1 MDAYRNTRRQSGVDY
16 PRPETDLA
24 EWTSKIKAM
33 QRQVDADEEAEQ
45 RRLEEEIAAARQA
58 RKRRSRGSRPP
69 DSADLSRAAEELNLS
84 SSPSDRF
91 SEDKPK
97 DATERYGHQSEA
109 LRKIMGQN
117 AVYVPGSPGGRS
129 EGVSLASFIG
139 GRASGPRLNKHAAQ
153 QDAHDPTQ
161 YNQPDTSAPHPI
173 FGKGGIAMPGM
184 VSKTSLGGGQPR
196 SGTPS
201 QDNRKAISDL
211 RAVASALSSSS
222 RPTEEPA
229 KSNYLRQPDE
239 VRRKSTSPTPREI
252 VGTEAAER
260 YRPSASPTPS
270 STLRGQKSFD
280 RGNNRSY
287 GTEDAERY
295 RPSASPAPSS
305 TLRPQKSFDGRAY
318 GTEEAERYRPSTSPT
333 PSSSLR
339 PQKSF
344 DGRSYGSEAARS
356 STSPTPRSTLK
367 SQKSFERSY
376 GRSSGTEAAER
387 YRSFP
392 SSATPPS
399 TTKRTERSVSP
410 QKTGNTYSSVNAAKS
425 SPDLRKQKSYT
436 RFDERPVSPQ
446 KTGGRERAI
455 STPKP
460 PASESVRAP
469 DTSTPA
475 KHWTPPTT
483 TSRPISYLS
492 STQGQAPS
500 RERTISTPNY
510 LPKGPIT
517 MQPTGK
523 SSVIATVSLAK
534 PIQPE
539 PRTPSNGPKIS
550 PSVAPS
556 PAFQKVALPKD
567 VTPSI
572 SRLQGRGFVQNMVKA
587 SLTLESHS
595 APNSTTASPA
605 EKPRPTPVKK
615 GSVLD
620 RWQPQNQA
628 TPPSPVSPVKSAF
641 NTTPIRRAATTE
653 PQPLGRPTQNAPHQA
668 SPYLRPA
675 SARPPSAP
683 PAEEPLSPRSTAR
696 MMDMM
701 APGRNMGSATTM
713 FVEKTTVDELGVKR
727 PPSRGSSRGSMVQ
740 ARAAALDSNSNSANH
755 HSRTSELPAP
765 TGKPLIHPTKGRAKR
780 PRKAS
785 ANQQARKVEPVLLE
799 TKQIVEEPV
808 PAAVEEKAQAA
819 APRVSQP
826 LTRSDSKIG
835 RLAEQWK
842 GAGPITPKVVS
853 PSPSSSAETRQE
865 PKQYAGIRH
874 ALPGMA
880 KEPRKA
886 DAVPRSTTPKGP
898 EPFGRLP
905 PINVASSPPSDY
917 KPYHTPPSPGLQPR
931 IPSTGSRATVME
943 VAQALVEHAVA
954 ENASVVPTIASPRP
968 AEERAVA
975 EKPEQLRSP
984 TLRHNFT
991 PASVEK
997 RKSSYDS
1004 FATLP
1009 PLKEEATPAPSPANT
1024 LTRSIGR
1031 AAGSGLMQPIT
1042 ESIHAQT
1049 KATVKNGDD
1058 SGIVRLVHDNTP
1070 IPTVDLS
1077 IMFNRPVVVS
1087 PVPVDAKTISV
1098 EVMSIVGSNST
1109 TLTKDTSVFFESEAL
1124 AIIHRFK
1131 DASSGLVDTYVWGWL
1146 GKKSQF
1152 GEAEEKKLHELA
1164 RRYGTMPV
1172 IVRQCAEPAHL
1183 VKLLG
1188 GRLAVRQGTRAYWTA
1203 DNTAMHIVRAVGDVI
1218 FIDELDLNVKHLCSG
1233 FSYCLSILGTVY
1245 VWYGTGSLDKER
1257 EAALQYAGTIC
1268 GESEIVELT
1277 QGENDDNEMFWMILG
1292 QEAFADADYW
1302 RWRRKATFDVRPTV
1316 WRVDAKK
1323 RTNQLSAVE
1332 FYSDEANPCH
1342 SIYLVNCIWELF
1354 VIVGPNARGNRQD
1367 IRLALDIANR
1377 YTKQI
1382 AAQRPYTPNVH
1393 ILVLPSQI
1401 PLDLKMH
1408 VRDMDETVLNL
1419 GNIPDHMNLVSSA
1432 EAVEQLAKTSWSHKE
1447 LKDTTMLPL
1456 GIESNVTAR
1465 SISA

>member
-211 RAVASALSSSS
+211 RAVASALSSGS

-229 KSNYLRQPDE
+229 KSSYLRQPDE

-333 PSSSLR
+333 PSSTLR

-387 YRSFP
+387 YRSSP

-410 QKTGNTYSSVNAAKS
+410 QKTGNTYSSINAAKS

-455 STPKP
+455 SIAQATRRLK
-460 PASESVRAP
+460 A
-469 DTSTPA
+469 
-475 KHWTPPTT
+475 
-483 TSRPISYLS
+483 YLS
-492 STQGQAPS
+492 STQDKLQVENARSPRQITFPRAPS
-500 RERTISTPNY
+500 R
-510 LPKGPIT
+510 L
-517 MQPTGK
+517 QPTGK

-620 RWQPQNQA
+620 RWQAAESSDAAVPCSHQS
-628 TPPSPVSPVKSAF
+628 SPTF

-653 PQPLGRPTQNAPHQA
+653 PQPLASGRPTQNAPHQA

-785 ANQQARKVEPVLLE
+785 ANQQARKVEPVLPE

-808 PAAVEEKAQAA
+808 PAAVEEKA
-819 APRVSQP
+819 PPTTSRVSQP

-853 PSPSSSAETRQE
+853 PSPSSSAEARRE

-905 PINVASSPPSDY
+905 PINVANSPPSDY

-954 ENASVVPTIASPRP
+954 ENASVVPSIASPRP
-968 AEERAVA
+968 AEERAAA

-1042 ESIHAQT
+1042 ESIPAQI

-1058 SGIVRLVHDNTP
+1058 SGVVRLVHDNTP

-1077 IMFNRPVVVS
+1077 IMLNRPVVVS
-1087 PVPVDAKTISV
+1087 SVPVDAKTISV

-1203 DNTAMHIVRAVGDVI
+1203 DNTAMHIVRVVGDVI

-1268 GESEIVELT
+1268 GEAEIVELT

-1302 RWRRKATFDVRPTV
+1302 RWRRKATLD
-1316 WRVDAKK
+1316 
-1323 RTNQLSAVE
+1323 LLAVE
-1332 FYSDEANPCH
+1332 FYSDETNPCH
-1342 SIYLVNCIWELF
+1342 SVYLVNCIWELF

-1432 EAVEQLAKTSWSHKE
+1432 EAVEQLAKTSWSHEE

-1456 GIESNVTAR
+1456 GIESNVTTR